1 MILLFFSIILVFST
15 ISILTSALVLINSS
29 RISYGISVNN
39 VPLSGLSKEAA
50 LEKLKQAYAKITET
64 SELVQLHYQDQSWSI
79 HPQDIDFK
87 IDMNA
92 TVNKAYLIGRNKNI
106 LQGFIDR
113 ADSAING
120 KELPVTVTYD
130 EDKLKTIL
138 RNIAKKTDHPS
149 KNAECNLSAKG
160 ELLITPEVLGQ
171 VLPIDEVADDLKN
184 FITTVDLPKSIQL
197 TLTES
202 PPQITT
208 NDLKSID
215 TILSS
220 YSTKFNNGN
229 YNRSEN
235 IRIAAA
241 SLNHVIS
248 KPDETTSFN
257 ALTGLRLAESGY
269 QEAPVLI
276 DGKSVPDIG
285 GGVCQV
291 SSTLYNAILLANLKS
306 VERTSHFYPSAYVPM
321 GLDATVADH
330 LLDFKFQNNLKHPIY
345 LLTQVSQGTLSI
357 YIAGNHEDFSL
368 YKISLQSIVDKTTP
382 PSITFNYDKT
392 LPTGR
397 RITVDSGKT
406 GYTVSA
412 YRLKLQNGQEID
424 RELLH
429 TDTYSPENK
438 VILIGTR

>member
-15 ISILTSALVLINSS
+15 ISILTSALVLINSN
-29 RISYGISVNN
+29 RINYGISVNN

-50 LEKLKQAYAKITET
+50 LEKLQQTYAKITET
-64 SELVQLHYQDQSWSI
+64 SELVQLNYQDESWSI

-87 IDMNA
+87 IDINA

-120 KELPVTVTYD
+120 KELPVSVTYD

-138 RNIAKKTDHPS
+138 RNIAKKEDHPS

-171 VLPIDEVADDLKN
+171 VLPIDEIADDLKK
-184 FITTVDLPKSIQL
+184 FITTVDLPKTVRL
-197 TLTES
+197 TLTDSS
-202 PPQITT
+202 PRITA
-208 NDLKSID
+208 NDLKGID
-215 TILSS
+215 TVLSS
-220 YSTKFNNGN
+220 YSTTFNNGN

-241 SLNHVIS
+241 SLNHIIS
-248 KPDETTSFN
+248 KPDETISFN

-330 LLDFKFQNNLKHPIY
+330 LLDFKFQNNLKYPIY
-345 LLTQVSQGTLSI
+345 IITQVNQGTLSI
-357 YIAGNHEDFSL
+357 YIAGNHEDFSP
-368 YKISLQSIVDKTTP
+368 YKISLQSIIDKTTP

>member
-15 ISILTSALVLINSS
+15 ISILTSTLVLLNSNH
-29 RISYGISVNN
+29 ISYGIRVND

-50 LEKLKQAYAKITET
+50 LEKLKQSYAKTT
-64 SELVQLHYQDQSWSI
+64 ATTELVQLDYQDQSWHI
-79 HPQDIDFK
+79 RPQDIDFK
-87 IDMNA
+87 VDMDATID
-92 TVNKAYLIGRNKNI
+92 KAYSLGRNENI

-113 ADSAING
+113 LDSAING
-120 KELPVTVTYD
+120 KEVPAIVTYD
-130 EDKLKTIL
+130 EDKLKVIL
-138 RNIAKKTDHPS
+138 QNIAKKTDHPS

-160 ELLITPEVLGQ
+160 ELLITPEISGQ
-171 VLPIDEVADDLKN
+171 ILPIDEVADDLKK
-184 FITTVDLPKSIQL
+184 FILTLDLPKTIRL
-197 TLTES
+197 TLTAS
-202 PPQITT
+202 NPKITAS
-208 NDLKSID
+208 DLKGID
-215 TILSS
+215 TVLSS
-220 YSTKFNNGN
+220 YSTQFNNGN

-241 SLNHVIS
+241 SLNHILS
-248 KPDETTSFN
+248 QPDETTSFN

-291 SSTLYNAILLANLKS
+291 SSTLYNAVLLANLKS

-357 YIAGNHEDFSL
+357 YIVGNHEDFSP
-368 YKISLQSIVDKTTP
+368 YKISLQSTIDKTTP
-382 PSITFNYDKT
+382 PAITFNYDKT
-392 LPTGR
+392 LSSGR

-412 YRLKLQNGQEID
+412 YRLKLQSGQEID
-424 RELLH
+424 REFLH

>member
-1 MILLFFSIILVFST
+1 M
-15 ISILTSALVLINSS
+15 
-29 RISYGISVNN
+29 NN

-64 SELVQLHYQDQSWSI
+64 SELVQLSYQDQSWSI

-92 TVNKAYLIGRNKNI
+92 TVNEAYLIGRNKNI

-120 KELPVTVTYD
+120 KELPVTVSYD
-130 EDKLKTIL
+130 EAKLKTIL

-202 PPQITT
+202 PPRITT

-248 KPDETTSFN
+248 KPDEITSFN

-330 LLDFKFQNNLKHPIY
+330 LLDFKFQNTLKYPIY
-345 LLTQVSQGTLSI
+345 IITQVNQGTLSI

>member
-1 MILLFFSIILVFST
+1 M
-15 ISILTSALVLINSS
+15 VLINSN
-29 RISYGISVNN
+29 RISYGVSVNN

-50 LEKLKQAYAKITET
+50 LEKLTQTYEKTTEAPD
-64 SELVQLHYQDQSWSI
+64 LVQLDYQDQSWQI
-79 HPQDIDFK
+79 HPQDIDFNV
-87 IDMNA
+87 DMNA
-92 TVNKAYLIGRNKNI
+92 TVDKAYSIGHNESM
-106 LQGFIDR
+106 LQSFIDR

-120 KELPVTVTYD
+120 KELTATVSYD
-130 EDKLKTIL
+130 ESKLKAVL
-138 RNIAKKTDHPS
+138 LNIAKKTDHPS

-160 ELLITPEVLGQ
+160 ELLITPEVPGQ
-171 VLPIDEVADDLKN
+171 VLPIDEIADDLQK
-184 FITTVDLPKSIQL
+184 FIYTLDLPKSIRL

-202 PPQITT
+202 PPRITAK
-208 NDLKSID
+208 DLKGID

-241 SLNHVIS
+241 SLNHILS
-248 KPDETTSFN
+248 QPDETISFN

-291 SSTLYNAILLANLKS
+291 SSTLYNAILLANLKP

-345 LLTQVSQGTLSI
+345 IITQVSQGILSI
-357 YIAGNHEDFSL
+357 YIAGNHEDFSP
-368 YKISLQSIVDKTTP
+368 YKISLQSIIDKTTP
-382 PSITFNYDKT
+382 PAITFSYDKT

-397 RITVDSGKT
+397 RITVDNGKT

-412 YRLKLQNGQEID
+412 YRLKLQNGQEIE
-424 RELLH
+424 REFLH